1 MNLLAVCT
9 CESRAQHSNELR
21 RIIARHPT
29 KETQLIIHD
38 KVQISRDIMGTRE
51 SLRRKKRNYVV
62 MLSILFAKVKR
73 TPKNDIKLM

>member
-29 KETQLIIHD
+29 KEIRLIIHD
-38 KVQISRDIMGTRE
+38 KVESSWNIMETRE
-51 SLRRKKRNYVV
+51 SVR
-62 MLSILFAKVKR
+62 
-73 TPKNDIKLM
+73 

>member
-9 CESRAQHSNELR
+9 CESRAEHSNRLR

-29 KETQLIIHD
+29 KEIRYIIHD
-38 KVQISRDIMGTRE
+38 KVKSSRNSMETRE
-51 SLRRKKRNYVV
+51 SVRRKKRNYVV
-62 MLSILFAKVKR
+62 IPSILFAQVKR

>member
-9 CESRAQHSNELR
+9 CESRAQHSNRLR

-51 SLRRKKRNYVV
+51 SLRTQKRNYVV